1 VLHGR
6 ARHAR
11 TLFEIERRSIRR
23 AVFQYWEV
31 TMTAYPRRWLA
42 AVVMI
47 GAAMMD
53 LIDITVV
60 NVALPTIREDLG
72 ASGTQLE
79 WVVSA
84 YLVAFA
90 ATLIVAGNFGDLLGR
105 KRIFVGG
112 IVAFGVASLAAGLA
126 QSPGELIAAR
136 AIQGVAAAAMI
147 PQLLGTFRTMFEPDE
162 RGKAFGLY
170 GAMLGFASAI
180 GLVLGGALTDA
191 DLFGWSWRS
200 VFLINIPVALISL
213 VATIRV
219 VPETNDPEA
228 GRPDVLSAVLLAGAV
243 VALAYPL
250 LEGRT
255 LGWPAWV
262 WLVFAA
268 GVAGL
273 IALGI
278 VEDRRRRSRVAPL
291 LRTRLLRIPA
301 FSAGLVVLLA
311 FSAGMQGFFLV
322 FAVWI
327 QAGMGFSPLAAG
339 LTALAFSIGS
349 FLLAPMA
356 VPLAQKYGRLVL
368 CFGGVAMA
376 LGMLGVV
383 LGAGHVGHASDPWPI
398 VPGLVMAGV
407 GLSLLVIP
415 LANVVA
421 AAVPHEVA
429 SGAGGIFSTAQQLG
443 GAVGVAVVGTVFF
456 SRVEDHS
463 LTSAFKHSAPV
474 VMALFAAAAL
484 LSLVLPRT
492 AVSEEQLAE
501 V

>member
-1 VLHGR
+1 
-6 ARHAR
+6 
-11 TLFEIERRSIRR
+11 
-23 AVFQYWEV
+23 
-31 TMTAYPRRWLA
+31 MTAYPRRWLA
-42 AVVMI
+42 AIVMI

-60 NVALPTIREDLG
+60 NVALPTIRDDLG

-84 YLVAFA
+84 YLLAFA
-90 ATLIVAGNFGDLLGR
+90 ATLIVAGSFGDLLGR
-105 KRIFVGG
+105 KRVFIGG
-112 IVAFGVASLAAGLA
+112 IVVFGLASLAAGMS
-126 QSPGELIAAR
+126 QSPSELIAAR
-136 AIQGVAAAAMI
+136 VVQGAAAAAMI
-147 PQLLGTFRTMFEPDE
+147 PQLLGTFRTMFEADE

-170 GAMLGFASAI
+170 GAILGFASAI

-191 DLFGWSWRS
+191 DLFGWGWRT
-200 VFLINIPVALISL
+200 VFLINIPIAVIAL
-213 VATIRV
+213 VASIRV
-219 VPETNDPEA
+219 VPETNDPQA
-228 GRPDVLSAVLLAGAV
+228 GRPDLGGAVLLAGSV

-262 WLVFAA
+262 WLVFAG
-268 GVAGL
+268 GVVGL
-273 IALGI
+273 ITLGV
-278 VEDRRRRSRVAPL
+278 VEARRRSTRVAPL
-291 LRTRLLRIPA
+291 LRPRLLRAPA

-327 QAGMGFSPLAAG
+327 QTGMGFSPLAAG

-368 CFGGVAMA
+368 CAGGIAMA
-376 LGMLGVV
+376 LGMLGIA
-383 LGAGHVGHASDPWPI
+383 LGSSHVGHGGDPWPV
-398 VPGLVMAGV
+398 VPGLVVAGI

-415 LANVVA
+415 LANVVL

-429 SGAGGIFSTAQQLG
+429 SGAGGILSTAQQLG
-443 GAVGVAVVGTVFF
+443 GAVGVAVIGTLFF
-456 SRVEDHS
+456 GSVEHH
-463 LTSAFKHSAPV
+463 TFTQAFKHAAPV
-474 VMALFAAAAL
+474 VIGLFVVAGL
-484 LSLVLPRT
+484 LSLVLPNT
-492 AVSEEQLAE
+492 AVSEEELAD